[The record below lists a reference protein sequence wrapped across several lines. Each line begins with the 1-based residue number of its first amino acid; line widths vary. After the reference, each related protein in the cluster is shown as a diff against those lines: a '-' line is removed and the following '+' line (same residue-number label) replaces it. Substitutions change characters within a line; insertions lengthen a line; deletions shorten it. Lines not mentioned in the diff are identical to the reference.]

1 MSAQTPLA
9 ASIAA
14 ARITIDPKLWAEGQ
28 ARAAMR
34 GVQLLRTD
42 PADGPVRMFLLASDG
57 ALKLVRCRDDLE
69 GVIG

>member
-1 MSAQTPLA
+1 MSAQSDLA
-9 ASIAA
+9 KSLAA

-42 PADGPVRMFLLASDG
+42 PADGFLRMFLLGHDG
-57 ALKLVRCRDDLE
+57 TLKLVRCREDLE